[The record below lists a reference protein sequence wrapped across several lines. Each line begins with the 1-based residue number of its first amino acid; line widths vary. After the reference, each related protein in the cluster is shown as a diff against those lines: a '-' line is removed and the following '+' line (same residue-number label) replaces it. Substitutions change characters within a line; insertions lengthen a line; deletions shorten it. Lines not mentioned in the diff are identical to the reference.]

1 MRHLHDIAS
10 LISMYMT
17 LWKGD
22 KASALGSY
30 IQTSYTVRLRLSG
43 IERLNGSLNKL
54 CAKIHR
60 KSS

>member
-1 MRHLHDIAS
+1 MRHLHGKAS
-10 LISMYMT
+10 LISVYMT

-30 IQTSYTVRLRLSG
+30 IQTSHTERLRISG

-54 CAKIHR
+54 SAKIHR
-60 KSS
+60 KCS